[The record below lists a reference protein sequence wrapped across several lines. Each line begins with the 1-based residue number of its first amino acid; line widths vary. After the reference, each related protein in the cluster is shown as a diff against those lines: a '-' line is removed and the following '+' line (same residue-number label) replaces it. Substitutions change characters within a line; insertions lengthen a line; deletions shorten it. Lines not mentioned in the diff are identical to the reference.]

1 MIKNVFLLTVILMPC
16 LLAFNGSD
24 NVLPNV
30 IGVLYMLVL
39 ALIYRTNKGKIFF
52 EKLASDVERLNDK
65 IFNFKEDKQ

>member
-52 EKLASDVERLNDK
+52 EKLASDTEKLNDK
-65 IFNFKEDKQ
+65 IFSKEDEQ